1 MLNQYFA
8 NVKNAIGDTHNRDI
22 IKHNNAELIEYLKT
36 YLIYKNCGITC
47 ELKTKP
53 KFRNLQSGGVIDEK
67 VQKDIDKISGA
78 INLYNEL
85 TAIINDIQQKLDSSP
100 DNIKIKEQLTEI
112 LNIIDKYIKAPN

>member
-1 MLNQYFA
+1 M
-8 NVKNAIGDTHNRDI
+8 
-22 IKHNNAELIEYLKT
+22 
-36 YLIYKNCGITC
+36 
-47 ELKTKP
+47 KTKP